1 MTITLEKLR
10 QRLLKNPKVKEE
22 YERLGPI
29 YELVGAMIEAR
40 HAAGLTQ
47 QDLAERMGTTQSV
60 VARLEAARHMPTFD
74 MATRYAAAIG
84 RRIDICLAPAE

>member
-1 MTITLEKLR
+1 MTINLETMRK
-10 QRLLKNPKVKEE
+10 RLLRNPKVKEE
-22 YERLGPI
+22 HERPGPI

-47 QDLAERMGTTQSV
+47 EEVAERMGTTQSV
-60 VARLEAARHMPTFD
+60 VARLEAAWHMPTFD

-84 RRIDICLAPAE
+84 RRIDIRLASAR